1 MFLKKWLGQFFQICI
16 NIASF
21 AGFCI
26 LVAKMQLFMLLCSC
40 NIKTWYPDCFNE
52 HGVQNVKL
60 QIIDQ
65 VNEGNHEGLKRKDG
79 FWQHQLMTFIDQGG
93 LNSKDDLDEEDF
105 RR

>member
-1 MFLKKWLGQFFQICI
+1 MYIGVFRQYIGRAWQTMKRRHYGHRNQFAKKISELG
-16 NIASF
+16 
-21 AGFCI
+21 
-26 LVAKMQLFMLLCSC
+26 KH
-40 NIKTWYPDCFNE
+40 FNE
-52 HGVQNVKL
+52 HGAQNVNL